1 MLERRVASFF
11 DREGLHPVDGPV
23 GVALSGGA
31 DSVALLGAMAALGWR
46 CVALHCHFGL
56 RGEESDRDA
65 LHAEATA
72 RSLGCGFC
80 SVRFDVE
87 ARRRATGESLEMA
100 CRELRYEW
108 FARVAEESGLRF
120 VAIAHNADDRE
131 ETFFLNAVRGSGMKG
146 LGGIAPRRGIY
157 VRPMLES
164 SRREVLEYLDSRGLR
179 YVTDSSNLVDDV
191 KRNKLRLNVLPVLRR
206 DFPSASKGLARTM
219 ENLRADYGLLSSLVD
234 AVKPKYVEGRRVAL
248 RPIVDDFGE
257 EVGGA
262 LLYHFLKEM
271 TGAEGSAA
279 TASRIIGSIGES
291 GRYFSFGTAK
301 FLLDRGSLYL
311 LDTLVDGG
319 SDDLLL
325 FPTDVLL
332 CEGRCSLPL
341 GEVTLTAELLPAA
354 AFAMPVGADEIWLDA
369 AALDK
374 HLTLRHPATGDR
386 LAPFGMRGTTLLSK
400 LMKDAKI
407 PDNEKPRQWVLLAG
421 EEPLW
426 LCGIRSSRHYPVT
439 EASESV
445 IRLRLE

>member
-1 MLERRVASFF
+1 M
-11 DREGLHPVDGPV
+11 

-56 RGEESDRDA
+56 RGEESDRDS

-72 RSLGCGFC
+72 RALGCDFS

-108 FARVAEESGLRF
+108 FTRVAEESGLRF

-131 ETFFLNAVRGSGMKG
+131 ETFFLNALRGSGLKG
-146 LGGIAPRRGIY
+146 LGGIAPRRGIF
-157 VRPMLES
+157 VRPMLEC
-164 SRREVLEYLDSRGLR
+164 SRREVLDYLGRRGLR

-191 KRNKLRLNVLPVLRR
+191 KRNKLRLNVLPVLLR

-219 ENLRADYGLLSSLVD
+219 ENLRTDFGLLSALVE
-234 AVKPKYVEGRRVAL
+234 AVKPKYVEDRRVAL
-248 RPIVDDFGE
+248 KPIVDDFGE
-257 EVGGA
+257 EAGGA
-262 LLYHFLKEM
+262 LLYHFLKDI

-279 TASRIIGSIGES
+279 TASRILGAIGES
-291 GRYFSFGTAK
+291 GRYFSFGAAK
-301 FLLDRGSLYL
+301 FLLDRGMLYL
-311 LDTLVDGG
+311 LDPLADGG

-325 FPTDVLL
+325 FPTDLL
-332 CEGRCSLPL
+332 RRDGRCSLSL
-341 GEVTLTAELLPAA
+341 GGVTLTAELLPTA
-354 AFAMPVGADEIWLDA
+354 AFAMPLGADEIWLDA
-369 AALDK
+369 AALDAP
-374 HLTLRHPATGDR
+374 LTLRHPATGDR

-407 PDNEKPRQWVLLAG
+407 PDNEKPRQWVLMAG
-421 EEPLW
+421 DKTLW
-426 LCGIRSSRHYPVT
+426 LCGIRSSRYYLVT
-439 EASESV
+439 ESSESV
-445 IRLRLE
+445 VRLRLE